1 MVFADATDTTLF
13 PLEQEIRRRYWCRNL
28 GVANATRESDVSWL
42 SLHGLCIGI
51 ESANNMSLF
60 SLAHAVRCQMKRC
73 TRSRFASF
81 KDGVPQ
87 KSSAYALTRVGS
99 KLHCRISRHR

>member
-13 PLEQEIRRRYWCRNL
+13 PLEQEIRRRYWCRNI
-28 GVANATRESDVSWL
+28 GVANASRESDVSWL
-42 SLHGLCIGI
+42 SLHRLRIGI

-60 SLAHAVRCQMKRC
+60 SLAHAVRSEMKDC

-81 KDGVPQ
+81 KDRAPQ
-87 KSSAYALTRVGS
+87 KSAAYALTREGP
-99 KLHCRISRHR
+99 KL